1 MACRSKCQCSWVTWV
16 ENMWPKEGLKGVSFQ
31 WKPRIRANR
40 GDEVIQA
47 NELLASPR
55 PATCVRQL
63 PRRGPPREEVV
74 QARDATGPTEAGGPS
89 PAGFPERSISP
100 GPGDPRAAAQAVG
113 LLLERRRLLTECAAR
128 QEPETAHRTQE

>member
-1 MACRSKCQCSWVTWV
+1 MAGRSKCQCSWVTWV

-74 QARDATGPTEAGGPS
+74 QARDATGPTEAGGP
-89 PAGFPERSISP
+89 AGFPERSTS
-100 GPGDPRAAAQAVG
+100 PGDPRAAAQAVG
-113 LLLERRRLLTECAAR
+113 LLLERRRLLTSCAAR
-128 QEPETAHRTQE
+128 QVPETAHGTQE